1 MQPARAKVLLVD
13 DQALIGEA
21 VRRMVAT
28 DPSIA
33 FRFCSAG
40 SKAIDAAHEFAP
52 TVILQDL
59 VMPDADGLALLE
71 PALRLRLQ
79 LVQQCRPADIEAVRA
94 RYAALAGAT
103 A

>member
-1 MQPARAKVLLVD
+1 MPAARTKVLLVD

-33 FRFCSAG
+33 FRFCHEG
-40 SKAIDAAHEFAP
+40 SKAIPAAHEFAP

-71 PALRLRLQ
+71 SYRRDERLRD
-79 LVQQCRPADIEAVRA
+79 VPVIVVSA
-94 RYAALAGAT
+94 
-103 A
+103 